1 MLDISGNSVS
11 KGIAMGKIIFYSNN
25 INNVQQYILNDTYT
39 ELDRYKKALKIAKTQ
54 LQELYDYV
62 KNNIGKD
69 ESVIFQTHIMILED
83 SQFMKNVEN
92 IIMNRKL
99 NAEFAVY
106 DTASQIAEMFKQIDD
121 EYLQQRYFDI
131 IDSANTLLEILDP
144 KIPAFNTDEHSIIA
158 AAQIL
163 PSETIKL
170 NKLGSLGFITNK
182 GSKNSHAA
190 ILSRSMKL
198 PALTNINEDLS
209 KFNGMYAILD
219 GYNNKIIIE
228 PDDNTIEIYKKSKIE
243 KEVLL

>member
-1 MLDISGNSVS
+1 MFEISGNSVS

-39 ELDRYKKALKIAKTQ
+39 ELDRYKKAFKIAKTQ

-106 DTASQIAEMFKQIDD
+106 DTSSQIAEMFKQIDD

-144 KIPAFNTDEHSIIA
+144 KIPYFNTDEHSIIA
-158 AAQIL
+158 AAQML